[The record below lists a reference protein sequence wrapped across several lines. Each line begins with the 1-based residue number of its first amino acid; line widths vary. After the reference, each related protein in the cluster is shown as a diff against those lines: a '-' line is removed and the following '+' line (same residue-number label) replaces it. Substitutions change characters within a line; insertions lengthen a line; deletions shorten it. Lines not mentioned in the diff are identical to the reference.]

1 MRAHGR
7 TDARRMNTGRPV
19 QSAAGGPRKFTA
31 APFLVAGARH
41 GRMRRTGIWIL
52 EHWIMDALEAQKHV
66 DVKRCERKGYDMK
79 SV

>member
-7 TDARRMNTGRPV
+7 TTHEHRKTRPV
-19 QSAAGGPRKFTA
+19 CSWRPRKFTA